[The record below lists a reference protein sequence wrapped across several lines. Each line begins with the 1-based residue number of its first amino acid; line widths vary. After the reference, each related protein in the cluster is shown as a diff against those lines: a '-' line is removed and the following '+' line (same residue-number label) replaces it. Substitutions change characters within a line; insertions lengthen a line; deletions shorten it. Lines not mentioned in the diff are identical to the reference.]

1 MHCCNSY
8 STEGH
13 AQDKETTSCCSMVH
27 QWVARP
33 LSLMCCLAQARL
45 QRLEAGQYTDASA
58 SRSSKK
64 TCSLVH
70 DSMEPSVCAMSASGS
85 RLKCSPEQARLLVAS
100 PCCIPAL
107 HADAPLQIH
116 LLGCLGAVLVD
127 TAIHLAVGSGAGCVT
142 WQ

>member
-1 MHCCNSY
+1 MAR
-8 STEGH
+8 TLRFV
-13 AQDKETTSCCSMVH
+13 CCS
-27 QWVARP
+27 
-33 LSLMCCLAQARL
+33 AQARL

-85 RLKCSPEQARLLVAS
+85 RLKCSPEQARLLGAS
-100 PCCIPAL
+100 SCCI
-107 HADAPLQIH
+107 HAFNADLPLRM
-116 LLGCLGAVLVD
+116 LLLECLRAGLVN
-127 TAIHLAVGSGAGCVT
+127 TAIHLAIGFGAEWVT